1 MSYWNDPFDYIRTR
15 RTIDSPRINVGQNKE
30 EMILQVALPGYSRS
44 DIDVEVTGGRLNVL
58 AKNNSNT
65 PSYEFI
71 TQEFKLADYS
81 QSWTLPKSINTDS
94 VSANYE
100 SGILTITMPL
110 ARDQREGVRK
120 IELN

>member
-44 DIDVEVTGGRLNVL
+44 DIDVEVTEGRLNVR
-58 AKNNSNT
+58 AKNNSST
-65 PSYEFI
+65 SSHEFV

-81 QSWTLPKSINTDS
+81 QSWTLPTSINADA

-100 SGILTITMPL
+100 AGILTITMPL